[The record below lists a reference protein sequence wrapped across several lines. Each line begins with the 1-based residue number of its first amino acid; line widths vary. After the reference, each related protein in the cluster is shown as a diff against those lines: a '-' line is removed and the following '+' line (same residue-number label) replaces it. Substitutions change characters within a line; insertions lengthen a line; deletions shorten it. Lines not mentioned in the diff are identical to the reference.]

1 MNEDRGLAAAGDA
14 GDHPSDAGS
23 QAPAPGPAVAA
34 GDAPRRLE
42 RAPGDRY
49 RGGAPAGAPGA
60 SIEAEG
66 EPAPTGTRARGIAAA
81 VGVAFVGALGF
92 AILGSIDL
100 GLGLLIVSAFLGW
113 LVAVALV
120 WGVGPSWLGSPRRSV
135 TAAAIAAGSIVLG
148 LGLLWAWSRSEGGVL
163 APLDYLDQRFG
174 FLAAIDV
181 VAAAVVAAVRAR

>member
-1 MNEDRGLAAAGDA
+1 MNDEPQPG
-14 GDHPSDAGS
+14 
-23 QAPAPGPAVAA
+23 APGETR
-34 GDAPRRLE
+34 PRLD

-49 RGGAPAGAPGA
+49 RSGAVPGAAVEPVEPAEAPA
-60 SIEAEG
+60 
-66 EPAPTGTRARGIAAA
+66 TGTRARGIAAA
-81 VGVAFVGALGF
+81 VGVAIVGSIGF

-100 GLGLLIVSAFLGW
+100 GLGLLIVSAFLCW

-120 WGVGPSWLGSPRRSV
+120 WGVGPSWLGCPRRAG

-174 FLAAIDV
+174 FLAALDVV
-181 VAAAVVAAVRAR
+181 VAAAVAAVRAR